1 MKVNPLIT
9 RLSLSQELGVSLA
22 TIKRELQD
30 LNNKQIIKYVGN
42 KKNGHWEII

>member
-1 MKVNPLIT
+1 MKVNPRIT

-42 KKNGHWEII
+42 KKSGHWEII